1 MGIFW
6 KFDAWLL
13 AKCQAFSDWLT
24 KTIGLQEANYKIANV
39 CAGLAM
45 IGWLAAGIVFGG
57 PFEFLNYMTVFI
69 GLGSGA
75 WTFVVYFAELAA
87 DNTGK
92 VRKNPHF
99 WESVRC
105 IQLLIS
111 LGQFVVFFLAVS
123 SAMIEGLLAVWH
135 NSLCLLAGVVFTTCF
150 IYFVSCSSLPPTT
163 SKVAQWLMKSFMKL
177 VPVNAKR

>member
-1 MGIFW
+1 MLNAIAR
-6 KFDAWLL
+6 FDRWLL
-13 AKCQAFSDWLT
+13 GKCQALSDWLT

-75 WTFVVYFAELAA
+75 WTFAVYFAELVA

-92 VRKNPHF
+92 VRKNPR
-99 WESVRC
+99 WPVC
-105 IQLLIS
+105 GI
-111 LGQFVVFFLAVS
+111 FFS
-123 SAMIEGLLAVWH
+123 GE
-135 NSLCLLAGVVFTTCF
+135 
-150 IYFVSCSSLPPTT
+150 
-163 SKVAQWLMKSFMKL
+163 
-177 VPVNAKR
+177 